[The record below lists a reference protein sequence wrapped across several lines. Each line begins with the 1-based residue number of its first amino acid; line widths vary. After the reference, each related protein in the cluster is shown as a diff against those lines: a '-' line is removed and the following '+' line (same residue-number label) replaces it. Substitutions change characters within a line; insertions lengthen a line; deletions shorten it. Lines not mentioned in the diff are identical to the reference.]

1 MHIGMIIDRL
11 DIGGAE
17 RVALTLAETFLNQ
30 GHTVTF
36 VTIDNIKTIDID
48 ARISLFSLD
57 FEKKLNKYVYNRK
70 KMYSLLETIQTES
83 GIFDFILVHLYKA
96 SRVMQHYNK
105 VQCFHIMHS
114 TQSKS
119 ALKEKQGF
127 KRWQVK
133 RKLQNVYNGLDII
146 CVSKGVEEDLLDVMQ
161 VKPRSI
167 HVIYNPFD
175 IASIRQKAKEPY
187 DLPFHDEYI
196 IFVGRL
202 TKEKRVEYLLKAYS
216 KSNIDE
222 KLLIVGD
229 GSELESLKLLA
240 KTFEIDHKVIFIGA
254 VSNPYKYIKSAR
266 FLVLCSHHEGF
277 GNVLVEALILQ
288 TPVVSTNCPSGPK
301 EILAYYTLDALVEDN
316 FDNDALVNKMS
327 LWANSPV
334 PVNTK
339 GMEIFSDTHVAQQYI
354 ELYHKSKTGQLS
366 D

>member
-1 MHIGMIIDRL
+1 MH
-11 DIGGAE
+11 
-17 RVALTLAETFLNQ
+17 N
-30 GHTVTF
+30 
-36 VTIDNIKTIDID
+36 
-48 ARISLFSLD
+48 
-57 FEKKLNKYVYNRK
+57 
-70 KMYSLLETIQTES
+70 
-83 GIFDFILVHLYKA
+83 
-96 SRVMQHYNK
+96 
-105 VQCFHIMHS
+105 

-119 ALKEKQGF
+119 ALKEKRGLN
-127 KRWQVK
+127 RWLVK
-133 RKLQNVYNGLDII
+133 RKIQNVYNGLDII
-146 CVSKGVEEDLLDVMQ
+146 CVSKGVEADLLDVMQ

-175 IASIRQKAKEPY
+175 IAAIRRKAEEPY

-202 TKEKRVEYLLKAYS
+202 TKEKRVDYLFSAYA

-240 KTFEIDHKVIFIGA
+240 KTLKIDRKVIFTGA
-254 VSNPYKYIKSAR
+254 VSNPYKYIKNAK
-266 FLVLCSHHEGF
+266 FLVLCSLFEGF

-301 EILAYYTLDALVEDN
+301 EILAHYTLDALVEDN
-316 FDNDALVNKMS
+316 FDNDALAEKMS
-327 LWANSPV
+327 LWAHSPV
-334 PVNTK
+334 PVNAE

-354 ELYHKSKTGQLS
+354 ELYNKSKTGQLS